1 MIDTKLI
8 DDVFENEQYI
18 KNSPHNVKYFMN
30 LNLKEIDA
38 DLKAFEYA
46 LEQDKNKKLS
56 FLEGMIEE
64 RKLYKE
70 KVLKILEKL

>member
-8 DDVFENEQYI
+8 DEVFENDEYI
-18 KNSPHNVKYFMN
+18 KNSPDNVKYFMN
-30 LNLKEIDA
+30 LNLREIDA
-38 DLKAFEYA
+38 DLIAFEYA
-46 LEQDKNKKLS
+46 YELKKLS
-56 FLEGMIEE
+56 FLKEMIEE

>member
-8 DDVFENEQYI
+8 DDVFENDEYI
-18 KNSPHNVKYFMN
+18 KNSPDNVKYFMN
-30 LNLKEIDA
+30 LNLREIDA
-38 DLKAFEYA
+38 DLIAFEYVYE
-46 LEQDKNKKLS
+46 LKKLS
-56 FLEGMIEE
+56 FLKEMIEE

>member
-8 DDVFENEQYI
+8 DDVFENDEYI
-18 KNSPHNVKYFMN
+18 KNSPDNVKYFMN

-38 DLKAFEYA
+38 DLIAFEYVYE
-46 LEQDKNKKLS
+46 LKKLS
-56 FLEGMIEE
+56 FLKEMIEE